1 MGCGGSKS
9 GKVKDC
15 IAPVKHP
22 EIKLNGPAKV
32 ERSANTHLSSGA
44 FIKTKRGGLDLN
56 EYSEL
61 EKISSGSFCEV
72 KKVLHIPTKQIR
84 AVKIIHKVGLQNNI
98 INQKSILH
106 ELRIL
111 NSIDHPNILRCYAIY
126 EDDLKYYIVTE
137 FCEGGNL
144 FQKILELK
152 AFTENDAAEVFRQM
166 LSALSFCHSK
176 GILHRDLRPE
186 NVLLDSK
193 GSSLTLNIS
202 DFGTSCFL
210 DVDRNLNSK
219 FSSPFY
225 TAPEVIQ
232 EAYNEK
238 CDIWS
243 CGVIMY
249 IMLFGKPP
257 FPGAT
262 EKEVYNAI
270 KTQPLSFNRDST
282 NISNEACDL
291 LTRMLQVDTTQRIS
305 AADALKH
312 TWITTR
318 KTARSSPVLKDTL
331 ISLTEFNSSS
341 KLKEAVQ
348 MYIATQIISSD
359 EVRRLEEAFRAIDKN
374 GDGRISEQELAEEYT
389 AILGEKGA
397 EHAMLTFKKADANHS
412 GFIDYS
418 EFLSACLSKAHY
430 MNYENLEIAFKMF
443 DNDNS
448 GTISLEEIKEKLAL
462 GLMVEDDT
470 WKEILSEVDQNGDGV
485 IDLKEF
491 CALMTSKF

>member
-9 GKVKDC
+9 AKVTASISPLK
-15 IAPVKHP
+15 KP
-22 EIKLNGPAKV
+22 EIKDGPHKVLRSENTDLN
-32 ERSANTHLSSGA
+32 SGA

-61 EKISSGSFCEV
+61 EKISAGSFCEV
-72 KKVLHIPTKQIR
+72 KKVLHIPTKQNR

-106 ELRIL
+106 ELKIL

-126 EDDLKYYIVTE
+126 EDDLQYYIVTE

-152 AFTENDAAEVFRQM
+152 AFTENEAAEVVRQM

-193 GSSLTLNIS
+193 GSSLALNIS

-243 CGVIMY
+243 CGVMMY

-257 FPGAT
+257 FSGAT
-262 EKEVYNAI
+262 ENEVYNAI
-270 KTQPLSFNRDST
+270 KSQPLSFNTEST

-291 LTRMLQVDTTQRIS
+291 LTRMLKVDTTQRIS

-312 TWITTR
+312 TWIKTR
-318 KTARSSPVLKDTL
+318 GTARSCPVLKDTL

-374 GDGRISEQELAEEYT
+374 GDGRISEQELVEEYT

-412 GFIDYS
+412 GFINYS
-418 EFLSACLSKAHY
+418 EFLSACLSKAHC

-462 GLMVEDDT
+462 GLMVEDES
-470 WKEILSEVDQNGDGV
+470 WKEILSEVDQNKDGV